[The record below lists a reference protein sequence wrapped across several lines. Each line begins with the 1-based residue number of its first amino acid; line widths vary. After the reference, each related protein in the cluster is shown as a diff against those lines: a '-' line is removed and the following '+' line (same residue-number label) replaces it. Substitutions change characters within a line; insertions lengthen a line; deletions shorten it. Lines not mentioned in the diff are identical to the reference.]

1 MPVALSLQAVCA
13 RYGARVAVDGL
24 TLDVAAGEVVGLL
37 GPNGSGKSTTLAVAG
52 GVLTPAAG
60 TVAACGIDR
69 AADPLG
75 FAVKVGLVPQDGAT
89 YDELTAAQNL
99 DFFGRLYGL
108 GGRELRRRTARCL
121 ARVGMS
127 DRARERVGTLS
138 GGERQRVNLAAAL
151 LHDPPVLLLDEP
163 TAALDPAS
171 RDAFL
176 ADLARLRDDGHAVLF
191 TTHHTD
197 EADLVCDRVAVLD
210 AGRLVGCG
218 KPGDVLRPRGREVL
232 YAHLR
237 MPVPRFLEKG
247 IRRALAPYAD
257 IEVTGNRLRLAADT
271 TEHLGR
277 ALARV
282 LAEGLD
288 VDRFATPPGSVG
300 PYLFRGR
307 EGTRVDEGVKG

>member
-1 MPVALSLQAVCA
+1 MPVALSLQSVRA
-13 RYGARVAVDGL
+13 RYGDRVAVAGL

-37 GPNGSGKSTTLAVAG
+37 GPNGSGKSTTLAVAA
-52 GVLTPAAG
+52 GVLVPAEG
-60 TVAACGIDR
+60 TVSACGIDR
-69 AADPLG
+69 AADPHG
-75 FAVKVGLVPQDGAT
+75 FAAMIGVVPQDGAT

-108 GGRELRRRTARCL
+108 GGRDLRRRTARCL
-121 ARVGMS
+121 ARVGLS
-127 DRARERVGTLS
+127 ARAHDRVGTLS
-138 GGERQRVNLAAAL
+138 GGLRQRVNLAAAL
-151 LHDPPVLLLDEP
+151 LHDPRVLLLDEP
-163 TAALDPAS
+163 TAALDAAS

-191 TTHHTD
+191 TTHHAA
-197 EADLVCDRVAVLD
+197 EAELVCDRVVVLD

-237 MPVPRFLEKG
+237 MPVPRFLEKSL
-247 IRRALAPYAD
+247 RRALAPHAELE
-257 IEVTGNRLRLAADT
+257 ITGNRLRLAADSP
-271 TEHLGR
+271 EHLGR

-288 VDRFATPPGSVG
+288 LDRFGTPGGSIGQVTS
-300 PYLFRGR
+300 RGY
-307 EGTRVDEGVKG
+307 EGVTG

>member
-1 MPVALSLQAVCA
+1 MPVALSLQAVRA
-13 RYGARVAVDGL
+13 RYGDRVAVDGL

-37 GPNGSGKSTTLAVAG
+37 GPNGSGKSTTLAVAA

-60 TVAACGIDR
+60 SVAACGIDR
-69 AADPLG
+69 AADPHG
-75 FAVKVGLVPQDGAT
+75 YAAKIGLVPQDGAT

-108 GGRELRRRTARCL
+108 GGRDLRRRTARSL
-121 ARVGMS
+121 ARVGLA
-127 DRARERVGTLS
+127 DRAHDRVDTLS
-138 GGERQRVNLAAAL
+138 GGLRQRVNLAVAL

-163 TAALDPAS
+163 TAALDAAS

-191 TTHHTD
+191 TTHHAD
-197 EADLVCDRVAVLD
+197 EAELACDRVAVLD

-237 MPVPRFLEKG
+237 MPVPRFLEKSL
-247 IRRALAPYAD
+247 RRALAPHAD
-257 IEVTGNRLRLAADT
+257 LEVTGNRLRLAADT
-271 TEHLGR
+271 NEALGR

-288 VDRFATPPGSVG
+288 LDGYRSPGGALARATPVE
-300 PYLFRGR
+300 R
-307 EGTRVDEGVKG
+307 